1 MVYEAVFVPFVLFAI
16 CGDVYMKDLVGMGK
30 CCTFVSRF
38 DIGSLD
44 TYYEAI
50 EKYAED

>member
-1 MVYEAVFVPFVLFAI
+1 MPL
-16 CGDVYMKDLVGMGK
+16 GDVVRKSFVKDLVGMGK
-30 CCTFVSRF
+30 CCTFVGRF

-50 EKYAED
+50 EKYGKD